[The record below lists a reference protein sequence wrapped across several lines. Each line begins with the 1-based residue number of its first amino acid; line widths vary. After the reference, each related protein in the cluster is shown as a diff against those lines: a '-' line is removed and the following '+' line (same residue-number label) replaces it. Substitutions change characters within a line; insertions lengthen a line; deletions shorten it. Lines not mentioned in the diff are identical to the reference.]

1 MSMRY
6 QAGILTASYFPLKVP
21 DAPTIGTLSVAGSVT
36 FTAPSD
42 VGGGAI
48 TSYTAVATDT
58 SSGATFITTGA
69 SSPIAISG
77 LTIGNTYTAKV
88 SATNAFG
95 AGPLSAASNSATIVV
110 QGQQA
115 YTTAGTYSWI
125 APAGVTSVSVVAVGG
140 GGSAGGGNGY
150 GAGGGALAYKNNIT
164 VAPASSYSV
173 VVGAGGPPTDT
184 NGGDSSFTAGFGTMT
199 AGGGRNRSNS
209 ATGGVPSGTYDAGY
223 AGGLGGFTNANFN
236 YAGSGGAAGYS
247 GVGGQGGGNT
257 YSPSAGS
264 GGGGGGGGGQL
275 GSAGK
280 AGGGGGVGILGEGS
294 SGAAGVSTSGTPTGG
309 GGGSSGSAGGDGS
322 NGYAG
327 SSEGGAYG
335 GGGGATGN
343 STSQG
348 GVGAV
353 RIIWPGTSRSFPSTN
368 TGNL

>member
-236 YAGSGGAAGYS
+236 YAGSGG
-247 GVGGQGGGNT
+247 
-257 YSPSAGS
+257 
-264 GGGGGGGGGQL
+264 GQL